1 MLVYFFKKGLL
12 ERIKIF
18 KVDGDIQV
26 ILKFMLSFEKI
37 VLFFFI

>member
-26 ILKFMLSFEKI
+26 ILKIYVKF
-37 VLFFFI
+37 